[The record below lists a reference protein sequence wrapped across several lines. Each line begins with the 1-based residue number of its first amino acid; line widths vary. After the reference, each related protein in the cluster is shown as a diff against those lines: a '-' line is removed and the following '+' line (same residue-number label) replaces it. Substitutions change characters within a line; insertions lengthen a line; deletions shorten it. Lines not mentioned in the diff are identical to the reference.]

1 MVLAVGL
8 ALWAL
13 PALAEVINGHF
24 EHDLQSGWA
33 TDGLDWDAD
42 GAVSLATSGFPA
54 GAPPVRVM
62 LLQEAP
68 HGGLTRLYQEFDVD
82 QGVQTLTFRY
92 RMISVGRRPIHLP
105 PDSFTVSLTGQEDLT
120 PPFEQL
126 LDPLSLFDPFPVV
139 PNIFSSIAHF
149 YLDSDAFSTDEN
161 GNPVLMADPIV
172 ADCQVGGGIDCV
184 QIDYVADGQAED
196 GMTTV
201 KIDVSALTATA
212 SGAIRTSSHRHNI
225 PQPLG
230 MTAGP
235 RD

>member
-1 MVLAVGL
+1 MKRQLTQQMVLALGL
-8 ALWAL
+8 ALWP
-13 PALAEVINGHF
+13 PAAFADVANGHF

-54 GAPPVRVM
+54 GSPPVRVM

-68 HGGLTRLYQEFDVD
+68 HGGLTRLYQEFDLD

-92 RMISVGRRPIHLP
+92 RMISVGQRPIHLP
-105 PDSFTVSLTGQEDLT
+105 PDSFTVSLTGQEGLT

-149 YLDSDAFSTDEN
+149 YLDSDAFSTDES

-172 ADCQVGGGIDCV
+172 ADCQVGGIDCV
-184 QIDYVADGQAED
+184 QIDYVADGPTED

-201 KIDVSALTATA
+201 TIDVSTLTASA
-212 SGAIRTSSHRHNI
+212 DSAI
-225 PQPLG
+225 P
-230 MTAGP
+230 AGSLLP
-235 RD
+235 EPEC